1 MIRRAGWISVVIASA
16 ACLCGCAV
24 DQQAAVDDYRA
35 IIDIGPP
42 EPFEEGDPLSLVRAM
57 RLAGSYN
64 ESLGIAGERYVRL
77 AVERQRRVA
86 ALLPTLDLFSALA
99 LRENTGSGRIAAFD
113 AGLSA
118 RYVLP
123 TGMGDRRELGA
134 AEIEIDS
141 GRWALLDAREGLLLE
156 AARAYYEAMRAER
169 LIAVLEASL
178 TVQDER
184 LRDIRGRQAVG
195 FSRPLDVAQI
205 EAQASAT
212 RVLLIDAGS
221 AATLARSALTF
232 VTGVEAGASGLVDGL
247 VLPEDS
253 PDGSGLLRLAEAARG
268 DLLATRADA
277 AAARLRVD
285 AALGQYAP
293 TIRINLDW
301 FLVRETSPSD
311 LDLASLISINL
322 PLLSGGRID
331 ADVRGAWSVF
341 RESVLRHQA
350 MRRQVRFEV
359 EAALNEYETS
369 RRRMAELDIQVA
381 AARETLRQAEATY
394 AAGRGTNLDRV
405 QAQAAQ
411 TEAEVRRASEEF
423 TLKLAYLS
431 LRRVCGMLAV
441 DAGAAPMPEGTGSA
455 YPAPESPFVREAPAG
470 ARTSAIDGAGPGGM
484 GS

>member
-1 MIRRAGWISVVIASA
+1 
-16 ACLCGCAV
+16 
-24 DQQAAVDDYRA
+24 
-35 IIDIGPP
+35 
-42 EPFEEGDPLSLVRAM
+42 
-57 RLAGSYN
+57 
-64 ESLGIAGERYVRL
+64 
-77 AVERQRRVA
+77 
-86 ALLPTLDLFSALA
+86 
-99 LRENTGSGRIAAFD
+99 
-113 AGLSA
+113 
-118 RYVLP
+118 
-123 TGMGDRRELGA
+123 
-134 AEIEIDS
+134 
-141 GRWALLDAREGLLLE
+141 
-156 AARAYYEAMRAER
+156 MRAER

-184 LRDIRGRQAVG
+184 CDIRGRQAVG

-411 TEAEVRRASEEF
+411 TEAEVRRASE
-423 TLKLAYLS
+423 S
-431 LRRVCGMLAV
+431 SR
-441 DAGAAPMPEGTGSA
+441 
-455 YPAPESPFVREAPAG
+455 
-470 ARTSAIDGAGPGGM
+470 
-484 GS
+484 